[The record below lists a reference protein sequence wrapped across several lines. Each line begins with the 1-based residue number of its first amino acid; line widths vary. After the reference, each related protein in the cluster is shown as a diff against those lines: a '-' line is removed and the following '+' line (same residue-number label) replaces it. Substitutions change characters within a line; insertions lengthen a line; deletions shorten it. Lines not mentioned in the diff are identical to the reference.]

1 MSDPKAMPPPSPWT
15 PSTGAR
21 VAIGLAKI
29 GMVLRSHA
37 WQQGFAQDLTPTQG
51 QVLAH
56 LQRRSGATL
65 NEVADALGV
74 RASTASE
81 AVGVLERKGMLTK
94 QRPLQD
100 ARRLSLTLTESGQA
114 EAARVATWPD
124 FLAEVIESLSEEEQG
139 LLLRLLQRLIREL
152 QQQGE
157 IPVARMCSTCRFFRP
172 YVYDDPRQPHHC
184 AYVNLPFGNRDLR
197 MECPEHEA
205 ATGPE
210 AEAGWERFARGATG

>member
-1 MSDPKAMPPPSPWT
+1 MSDLGALSPPSPWT
-15 PSTGAR
+15 PSAGAR

-29 GMVLRSHA
+29 GMVLRSRA
-37 WQQGFAQDLTPTQG
+37 WHQGFAQDLTPTQG

-56 LQRRSGATL
+56 LERRSGATL

-81 AVGVLERKGMLTK
+81 AVGVLERKGMLVK
-94 QRPLQD
+94 ERPLQD
-100 ARRLSLTLTESGQA
+100 ARRLSLSLTESGRA

-124 FLAEVIESLSEEEQG
+124 FLAVVIEGLSEEEQG

-172 YVYDDPRQPHHC
+172 YAHDDPRQPHHC
-184 AYVNLPFGNRDLR
+184 SYVNLPFGNRDLR
-197 MECPEHEA
+197 MECPEHEP

-210 AEAGWERFARGATG
+210 AEAGWERFARGGTG